1 MKKLLAI
8 LCLSSLVL
16 LISSPLLAGGITNKQ
31 NFSVEYLRTASR
43 NAATDS
49 ADAALYNPAGVTQME
64 DGIYVNAGAFYA
76 LKDYS
81 NTIAGR
87 EYSSDEPSIVPS
99 LIGLYKKGNWAA
111 FGAFTIPYGGG
122 KVVYDQGD
130 ATTMGYGT
138 QLITGINQLL
148 RLPAPPAGPGLG
160 LPFDAYATIDSQNME
175 AESIG
180 YGITLGGAYQYN
192 DILSIALGLRYID
205 SNKEAQASISIGPS
219 VIGAGVGIPV
229 RNFNIDYKEKADGW
243 GGFVGLNI
251 TPQDSINIGLRYE
264 TSTDLDYKT
273 SVNRDDTG
281 MLVNGAT
288 TGENLPGLLGIGLGY
303 RIRPDLKVDMSLT
316 YYLEKSADRQA
327 VRFQDVSNGY
337 DLAIALE
344 FIINPKLK
352 GSLGYMY
359 TNIKM
364 DPDDMLPEAAELDA
378 NTFCGGIVYTFKT
391 GLELNLGVMKNIY
404 NREVTSGG
412 ILLDKKLFNIGLGFQ
427 YKF

>member
-16 LISSPLLAGGITNKQ
+16 LTSSPLLAGGITNKQ

-43 NAATDS
+43 NATTDS
-49 ADAALYNPAGVTQME
+49 ADAAVYNPAGVTRME
-64 DGIYVNAGAFYA
+64 DGFYVNAGAFYA

-87 EYSSDEPSIVPS
+87 EYGSDEPSIVPS

-130 ATTMGYGT
+130 ATTMGYGSLLIAGTNYALT
-138 QLITGINQLL
+138 QPPYNL
-148 RLPAPPAGPGLG
+148 PPAQ
-160 LPFDAYATIDSQNME
+160 YYSTIPSQNIE

-180 YGITLGGAYQYN
+180 YGLTIGGAYQYN
-192 DILSIALGLRYID
+192 DLISIALGLRYID
-205 SNKEAQASISIGPS
+205 SNKEAKALITIGSGLGMPS
-219 VIGAGVGIPV
+219 TS
-229 RNFNIDYKEKADGW
+229 FNIDYKEKADGW
-243 GGFVGLNI
+243 GGFIGLNI

-288 TGENLPGLLGIGLGY
+288 TGENLPGLLGVGLGY
-303 RIRPDLKVDMSLT
+303 RINPDLKLDMSLT

-327 VRFQDVSNGY
+327 ARFRDLSNGY

-344 FIINPKLK
+344 FVINPKLK

-359 TNIKM
+359 TNITM
-364 DPDDMLPEAAELDA
+364 NPDNMQPEAAELDA